1 MAITALVKPSASKLI
16 SVRVH
21 SVTPPTIGINDSRIL
36 VVKSSPRNTR
46 DSATAK
52 IGDVAWIE
60 LIESDGEDD
69 RD

>member
-1 MAITALVKPSASKLI
+1 M
-16 SVRVH
+16 
-21 SVTPPTIGINDSRIL
+21 IGINDSRIL